1 MKILV
6 TGGLGFI
13 GSNFIRFM
21 LRKYPSLKIV
31 NLDKQTYA
39 ACPANLSDISR
50 LKRYAYI
57 KGDICSPN
65 TVKTAMRGCAAV
77 LNFAAETHVDRSI
90 QNASAFLRTNIFGVY
105 NLLEIARGFK
115 VKRFI
120 QISTDEVYGS
130 INKGRFSEHSPVLPN
145 SPYSASKAAAD
156 LIVRSYSKTHKL
168 PVIITRSSNNFGP
181 WQFPEKVIPVF
192 VTNILEGK
200 PVPLYGDGKNI
211 RDWIFVLDNCAAIDL
226 VLQRGKIGEI
236 YNIATGCEI
245 RNIDLTMLLLKILGK
260 DKSWIKPVKD
270 RPGHDLRYSLDI
282 RKIRQLGFKPKNS
295 FFKSLQETVDWYR
308 NNQKWWKELKKRF

>member
-21 LRKYPSLKIV
+21 LRKYPGLNIV

-39 ACPANLSDISR
+39 ACPANLSDIANS
-50 LKRYAYI
+50 KRYTYI
-57 KGDICSPN
+57 KGDICSSN
-65 TVKTAMRGCAAV
+65 TVKTAMQGCAAV

-90 QNASAFLRTNIFGVY
+90 KNASAFLRTNIFGVY

-130 INKGRFSEHSPVLPN
+130 IKKGRFSEHSPVLPN

-192 VTNILEGK
+192 ITNILEGK

-226 VLQRGKIGEI
+226 VFQRGKIGEI

-245 RNIDLTMLLLKILGK
+245 RNIDLTMFLLKILGK
-260 DKSWIKPVKD
+260 DKSWIKFVKD
-270 RPGHDLRYSLDI
+270 RCGHDWRYSMDTRRI
-282 RKIRQLGFKPKNS
+282 RSLGFKPKNS